1 MKTPDPFAACPVR
14 IPFVRAR
21 ADRQGRLQLKHSP
34 PPGHGV
40 RGFFARY
47 FRLFRGRRIFL
58 DERGSFFWNLI
69 DGRHTLAEIERELA
83 RHYDL
88 ETQQSRDAVI
98 LFTKML
104 MRRGL
109 IGLKLP
115 STGATN
121 TREVQP

>member
-1 MKTPDPFAACPVR
+1 VR

-21 ADRQGRLQLKHSP
+21 ADKQGRLQLKHSP
-34 PPGHGV
+34 PPGRGL
-40 RGFFARY
+40 RGFLARQFA
-47 FRLFRGRRIFL
+47 LFSVRRIFL
-58 DERGSFFWNLI
+58 DERGSYFWNLI
-69 DGRHTLAEIERELA
+69 DGNRTLAEIERNLA
-83 RHYDL
+83 RQYDL

-115 STGATN
+115 SP
-121 TREVQP
+121 EVRS

>member
-1 MKTPDPFAACPVR
+1 MKNPDPFAARPVR

-21 ADRQGRLQLKHSP
+21 ADSQGRLQIKHSP
-34 PPGHGV
+34 PPGRGL

-47 FRLFRGRRIFL
+47 FSLFPIRRVFL

-69 DGRHTLAEIERELA
+69 DGHHTLADIERALNRQYA
-83 RHYDL
+83 M

-98 LFTKML
+98 LFTKTL

-115 STGATN
+115 TSENA
-121 TREVQP
+121 REVRS